1 MERARKQEESRLNMA
16 GRLNQTMRGEK
27 GRKGKRGD
35 AERWLWPTGQETSL
49 AEMPKLHRD
58 QAAGR
63 ETETQPLGGEV

>member
-1 MERARKQEESRLNMA
+1 MERERKQA
-16 GRLNQTMRGEK
+16 G
-27 GRKGKRGD
+27 GRVQAEHEGKRGD
-35 AERWLWPTGQETSL
+35 AERWFWPTGQEASL